1 MIRLARAPPGT
12 AVESHALGAC
22 AVTSPHPWAVI
33 ALGRLTGCSLARLPP
48 LLTRC
53 VCSTCCVCSLNHC
66 SLICLWLPF
75 ASLVCVDALDP
86 DPHPHLVPNARP
98 SHGPLPDPK
107 QSRKPNARHLHLH
120 LHRRMKN
127 TILTAGFAFFTVLP
141 MYTSFPLA
149 TVPSMLGKN
158 FGRAYAAWTLLGTA
172 ACWSLTDAA
181 REGKKRMD
189 DPVFKALGG
198 GIVAWSA
205 LHLACTGL
213 KLVLEW
219 GELARWYP
227 ATFAKPLWSLAS
239 LALFSGALIPVP
251 SLGSITGVAW
261 R

>member
-66 SLICLWLPF
+66 SLICSWFPF
-75 ASLVCVDALDP
+75 ASLLCVDALDP
-86 DPHPHLVPNARP
+86 DPHHHLVPNARP

-158 FGRAYAAWTLLGTA
+158 FGKSKTPAFNKAQQRASHVTSRRTTLRHATQHRTTPRHATPHHATPHHLPHR
-172 ACWSLTDAA
+172 SLHY
-181 REGKKRMD
+181 
-189 DPVFKALGG
+189 P
-198 GIVAWSA
+198 
-205 LHLACTGL
+205 LH
-213 KLVLEW
+213 
-219 GELARWYP
+219 Y
-227 ATFAKPLWSLAS
+227 
-239 LALFSGALIPVP
+239 
-251 SLGSITGVAW
+251 
-261 R
+261 